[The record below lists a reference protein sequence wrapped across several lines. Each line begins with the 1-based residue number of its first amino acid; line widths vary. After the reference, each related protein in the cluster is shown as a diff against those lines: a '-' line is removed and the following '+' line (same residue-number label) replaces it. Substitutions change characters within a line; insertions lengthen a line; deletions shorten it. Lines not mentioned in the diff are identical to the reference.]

1 MAKYL
6 ETQMDGPTIK
16 VCCAKATWNN
26 DDKVFMSYELA
37 KQLCANYYD
46 NEVKIYQSW
55 AIFLE
60 IKNDHF
66 LYPLEMNMSLAVLI
80 WAEVELFFFIR

>member
-46 NEVKIYQSW
+46 NEVKIYQS
-55 AIFLE
+55 
-60 IKNDHF
+60 
-66 LYPLEMNMSLAVLI
+66 
-80 WAEVELFFFIR
+80 

>member
-16 VCCAKATWNN
+16 VCYAKATWNN
-26 DDKVFMSYELA
+26 DDEVFMSYELT

-46 NEVKIYQSW
+46 NEVKIYQS
-55 AIFLE
+55 
-60 IKNDHF
+60 
-66 LYPLEMNMSLAVLI
+66 
-80 WAEVELFFFIR
+80 